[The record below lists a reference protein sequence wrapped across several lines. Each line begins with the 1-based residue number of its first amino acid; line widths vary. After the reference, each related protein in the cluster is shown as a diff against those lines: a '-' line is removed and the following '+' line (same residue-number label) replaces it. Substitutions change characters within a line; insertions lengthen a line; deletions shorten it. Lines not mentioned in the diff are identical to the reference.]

1 MRISDWSSDVCSS
14 DLYQSENVK
23 GGKQLSAAIYS
34 KDAVDTDGSG
44 ANPVRLIF
52 RDHPG
57 WGTSSYLVLQ
67 AGDFDCYGGCRVKVK
82 VDDAEP
88 KSMSALRPATD
99 EATAMSINDEPGL
112 WRMPDGATPVT
123 VGFRVQARGTP
134 RAGVEIPG
142 VAIGHGQCWELE
154 GIFRYDL

>member
-14 DLYQSENVK
+14 DLIRPHYDEAKAKAAAADEAARVAALWSYQSENVK

-34 KDAVDTDGSG
+34 EDAVDTDGSG

-67 AGDFDCYGGCRVKVK
+67 AGDFDCYGGCRVQVK

-88 KSMSALRPATD
+88 KSMSRS
-99 EATAMSINDEPGL
+99 EE
-112 WRMPDGATPVT
+112 RR
-123 VGFRVQARGTP
+123 VGEEGVGTGRYRVSPET
-134 RAGVEIPG
+134 
-142 VAIGHGQCWELE
+142 
-154 GIFRYDL
+154 